1 METKACLS
9 TVLVFATLLSACA
22 SQFPSSDRIAD
33 TEAVIEHHRDR
44 IDRSNLKVG
53 EAQYDIHVDS
63 GYWVAT
69 DLEVLDASMPDNL
82 VVGRND
88 YVLGDS
94 LDLSEIAAFLTART
108 GIPVRRAPELVPK
121 GRQVIDQHSLGRDL
135 GFDDQQQRAAED
147 TRSSTGLADYI
158 RTPRYRLNLRDVTFE
173 EVLDQV
179 SQAMGVYWR
188 YSRRSGVTFYY
199 YETDSF
205 TIAKSSDG
213 GFADSRSTTAS
224 SMDGEGSS
232 SSSSLDAGLR
242 IEPQFWQNTRRVVED
257 MVSEQGRVLFNEATG
272 SVTVTDNPDVVAQ
285 VRDYID
291 QLNKSLRLKATVNLV
306 VVRLKK
312 TSGRDFNINL
322 DAVYRQ
328 AERNLFRLQTSRVN
342 VPNLTG
348 LSVENINPNSAWSG
362 TEAFLDALRSEGEVA
377 VMRSK
382 SFVLRNHSLFSI
394 SKGDVIR
401 YLSSASTTNTAQVGA
416 TETSEITDLFVGFGL
431 SFYTRILSRDR
442 VLFNVMLDQ
451 SDLNQF
457 ENIQINTEQ
466 TSRVPQT
473 SKEGVIQEYEMR
485 NGESQVLLA
494 FNTDTGQYDSS
505 SNAGCLFGCS
515 RSGSSEQEYLLYI
528 LTASL
533 E

>member
-1 METKACLS
+1 
-9 TVLVFATLLSACA
+9 
-22 SQFPSSDRIAD
+22 
-33 TEAVIEHHRDR
+33 
-44 IDRSNLKVG
+44 
-53 EAQYDIHVDS
+53 
-63 GYWVAT
+63 
-69 DLEVLDASMPDNL
+69 
-82 VVGRND
+82 
-88 YVLGDS
+88 
-94 LDLSEIAAFLTART
+94 
-108 GIPVRRAPELVPK
+108 
-121 GRQVIDQHSLGRDL
+121 
-135 GFDDQQQRAAED
+135 
-147 TRSSTGLADYI
+147 
-158 RTPRYRLNLRDVTFE
+158 
-173 EVLDQV
+173 
-179 SQAMGVYWR
+179 
-188 YSRRSGVTFYY
+188 
-199 YETDSF
+199 
-205 TIAKSSDG
+205 
-213 GFADSRSTTAS
+213 
-224 SMDGEGSS
+224 MDGEGSS

-401 YLSSASTTNTAQVGA
+401 YLSSASTTNTAQDRK
-416 TETSEITDLFVGFGL
+416 S
-431 SFYTRILSRDR
+431 TR
-442 VLFNVMLDQ
+442 
-451 SDLNQF
+451 LNSSHVAISYAVF
-457 ENIQINTEQ
+457 CLKKKKINQ
-466 TSRVPQT
+466 NR
-473 SKEGVIQEYEMR
+473 I
-485 NGESQVLLA
+485 
-494 FNTDTGQYDSS
+494 D
-505 SNAGCLFGCS
+505 
-515 RSGSSEQEYLLYI
+515 
-528 LTASL
+528 
-533 E
+533 

>member
-1 METKACLS
+1 MPLR
-9 TVLVFATLLSACA
+9 TVALAGVSVVLTACA
-22 SQFPSSDRIAD
+22 SQFPSSDRISD
-33 TEAVIEHHRDR
+33 TESVVERYRDS
-44 IDRSNLKVG
+44 IDVADLKVG
-53 EAQYDIHVDS
+53 GAHYDIQVGD

-69 DLEVLDASMPDNL
+69 DLEVLDSSMPDNL
-82 VVGRND
+82 VVERND
-88 YVLGDS
+88 YILGDS

-108 GIPVRRAPELVPK
+108 GIAVRRAPELVPK
-121 GRQVIDQHSLGRDL
+121 GRQVMDQRSIGRELGYEEQSVNVETSQS
-135 GFDDQQQRAAED
+135 G
-147 TRSSTGLADYI
+147 TGLADYI
-158 RTPRYRLNLRDVTFE
+158 RTPRYRLSLRDVTFKD
-173 EVLDQV
+173 VLDQV
-179 SQAMGVYWR
+179 AQAMGVHWR
-188 YSRRSGVTFYY
+188 YSRRNGVTFYF
-199 YETDSF
+199 YETANF

-213 GFADSRSTTAS
+213 GSAESRSTTAS
-224 SMDGEGSS
+224 SMDTEGNSS
-232 SSSSLDAGLR
+232 TSSLETGLR
-242 IEPQFWQNTRRVVED
+242 IEPQFWENTRRVVEG

-285 VRDYID
+285 IEDYID

-306 VVRLKK
+306 IARVKK
-312 TSGRDFNINL
+312 SSGRDFGVNL

-328 AERNLFRLQTSRVN
+328 AERNLFRLQSARPTS
-342 VPNLTG
+342 PGLTG
-348 LSVENINPNSAWSG
+348 LSVENINPGSAWSG
-362 TEAFLDALRSEGEVA
+362 TEVFLDALKTQGEVA
-377 VMRSK
+377 VLRSK

-431 SFYTRILSRDR
+431 SFYTRILSKDR

-457 ENIQINTEQ
+457 ENIQINSDQ

-494 FNTDTGQYDSS
+494 FDLNTGQYDSA
-505 SNAGCLFGCS
+505 SNAGCLYGCN
-515 RSGSSEQEYLLYI
+515 RSGNSEQEYLLYI